1 MNILKLNNILKQAPY
16 LTKQNLALALNKE
29 KENLNYWIKKL
40 VKEKLLISLKKG
52 FYTSSY
58 YLDLISQDP
67 KNREA
72 YLEYL
77 ANILRFP
84 SYVSLEYVLS
94 TGGLLPENSFVITSI
109 TLKTPR
115 IYKTEVGTF
124 VYRNIKDRLFSNYRF
139 RDFNGKKVM
148 IASPAKALFD
158 FLYLKKFTSFTIT
171 TIKEY
176 LIVEGR
182 INWEVLS
189 REDKIEFIKLVKL
202 SGSGKMRLITTLLK
216 KEKIL

>member
-1 MNILKLNNILKQAPY
+1 MGILRLNNVLKQAPY

-29 KENLNYWIKKL
+29 GENLNYWIKKL
-40 VKEKLLISLKKG
+40 AKEKLLIGLKKG

-58 YLDLISQDP
+58 YLDLISREP
-67 KNREA
+67 KNREI
-72 YLEYL
+72 YFEYL
-77 ANILRFP
+77 ANVLRFP

-94 TGGLLPENSFVITSI
+94 QSGLLPETAFAITSI

-115 IYKTEVGTF
+115 VYTSEIGTF
-124 VYRNIKDRLFSNYRF
+124 IYRNIKEALFSRYRF
-139 RDFNGKKVM
+139 RDFNGKKVR

-158 FLYLKKFTSFTIT
+158 FLYLKKFILPAKL
-171 TIKEY
+171 KEY
-176 LIVEGR
+176 LLSEGR

-189 REDKIEFIKLVKL
+189 TEDKTEFIKLVEL
-202 SGSGKMRLITTLLK
+202 SGSGKMQLIVTLLK